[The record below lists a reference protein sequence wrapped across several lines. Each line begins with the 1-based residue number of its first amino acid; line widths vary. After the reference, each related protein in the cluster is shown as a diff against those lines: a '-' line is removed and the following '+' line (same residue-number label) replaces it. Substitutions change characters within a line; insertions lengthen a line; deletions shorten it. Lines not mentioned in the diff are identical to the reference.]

1 MKVLALAA
9 AAVLM
14 SGCLAPV
21 KGADRVADADQAKV
35 ANCSFVKDVKGNSN
49 GRGGTRAGIGKAMDE
64 AREDAAKAGATNIV
78 WEKITN
84 PDIAT
89 VSGKAYRCG
98 G

>member
-9 AAVLM
+9 ATALL
-14 SGCLAPV
+14 SGCLPPV

-35 ANCSFVKDVKGNSN
+35 VNCSFIKDVKGNSN

-78 WEKITN
+78 WDKITS

-98 G
+98 D